1 MFKIY
6 LPFGF
11 LGGALIGTDNL
22 QNSEMEGTIF
32 GVMFIVVAV
41 IIIISE
47 VIRTRAL
54 SRDK

>member
-6 LPFGF
+6 LPLSF

-22 QNSEMEGTIF
+22 QTGEVEGTIF

-41 IIIISE
+41 IIILSE
-47 VIRTRAL
+47 VIRTHTLNRY
-54 SRDK
+54 K

>member
-6 LPFGF
+6 LPLSF

-22 QNSEMEGTIF
+22 QTGEVEGTLF

-41 IIIISE
+41 IIILSE
-47 VIRTRAL
+47 VIRTHTL
-54 SRDK
+54 NRDK